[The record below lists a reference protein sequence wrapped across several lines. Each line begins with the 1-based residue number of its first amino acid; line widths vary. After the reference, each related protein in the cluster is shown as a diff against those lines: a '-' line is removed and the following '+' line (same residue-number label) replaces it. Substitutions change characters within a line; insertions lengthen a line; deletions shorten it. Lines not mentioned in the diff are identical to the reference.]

1 MKTQKNSKEPS
12 RDPNLFLEIK
22 EIIQNAKEKV
32 ARTINV
38 ALTATYWHIGKRIN
52 NEVLKNRRAGY
63 GKEIIKT
70 LSAELTKEYGR
81 GWSEKQLRHCLR
93 FAETFDDFE
102 IVSALQR
109 QLSWTHFKTIIYLKT
124 ELQREFYAQMCLL
137 ENWNTRTL
145 QKKIDSMLFE
155 RTAISKKPDEL
166 ARIELGQLREEDKI
180 TPDLVFRDHY
190 VLDFLNLKDTFLERD
205 LESAILKDMENF
217 LMELGAG
224 FTFVAR
230 QKRMTIDETDYYLDL
245 LFYHRKLKRLI
256 AIELKIGKFKASHKG
271 QMELYLRYLEK
282 YETEDGENSPIGL
295 ILCAEG
301 NQEQIELL
309 QLDKS
314 NIKVAEYITQYLPKE
329 LLVKKLHQFSQVAK
343 KLIENR
349 IDTREDNEQI
359 SPSQ

>member
-1 MKTQKNSKEPS
+1 MKIQKNSKES
-12 RDPNLFLEIK
+12 TREPNLFLEIK

-32 ARTINV
+32 ARTINTT
-38 ALTATYWHIGKRIN
+38 LTATYWYIGKRIN
-52 NEVLKNRRAGY
+52 GEVLENKRAGY
-63 GKEIIKT
+63 GKEIVKT

-93 FAETFDDFE
+93 FAETFADFE

-329 LLVKKLHQFSQVAK
+329 LLIKKLHQFSQVAK
-343 KLIENR
+343 KIIENR
-349 IDTREDNEQI
+349 IDTREDNE
-359 SPSQ
+359 

>member
-93 FAETFDDFE
+93 FAETFADFE

-166 ARIELGQLREEDKI
+166 ARLELGQLREEDKL

-329 LLVKKLHQFSQVAK
+329 LLIKKLHQFSQVAK
-343 KLIENR
+343 KIIENR
-349 IDTREDNEQI
+349 IDMREDNE
-359 SPSQ
+359 

>member
-1 MKTQKNSKEPS
+1 MKIQKNSKAS
-12 RDPNLFLEIK
+12 TINPNLFLEIK

-32 ARTINV
+32 ARTIN
-38 ALTATYWHIGKRIN
+38 ATLTATYWYIGKRIN
-52 NEVLKNRRAGY
+52 DEVLENKRAEY
-63 GKEIIKT
+63 GKEIVKT
-70 LSAELTKEYGR
+70 LSVELTKEYGR

-93 FAETFDDFE
+93 FAETFADFE

-109 QLSWTHFKTIIYLKT
+109 QLSWTHFKIIIYLKT
-124 ELQREFYAQMCLL
+124 ELQREFYVQICLL

-166 ARIELGQLREEDKI
+166 ARLELGQLREEDKL

-329 LLVKKLHQFSQVAK
+329 LLIKKLHQFSQVAK
-343 KLIENR
+343 EIIGNR
-349 IDTREDNEQI
+349 IVIREDNE
-359 SPSQ
+359 